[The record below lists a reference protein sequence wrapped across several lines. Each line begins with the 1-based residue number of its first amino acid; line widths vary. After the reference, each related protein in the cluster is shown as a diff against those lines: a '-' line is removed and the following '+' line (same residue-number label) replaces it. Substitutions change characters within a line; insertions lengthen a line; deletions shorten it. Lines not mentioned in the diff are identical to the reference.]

1 MACKMVYLTDRNKMS
16 NKVADLGK
24 DIADL
29 EITPAMIE
37 AGLEELYRFSR
48 DRDEVKCLTEIYRAM
63 VLAAHPT

>member
-1 MACKMVYLTDRNKMS
+1 MS